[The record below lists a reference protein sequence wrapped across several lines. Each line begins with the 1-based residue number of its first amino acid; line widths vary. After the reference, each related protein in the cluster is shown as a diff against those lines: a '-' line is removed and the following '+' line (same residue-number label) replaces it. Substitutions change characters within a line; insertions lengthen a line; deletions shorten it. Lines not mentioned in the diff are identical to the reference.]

1 MTDLCA
7 EVEALLEELA
17 LGVLPRDQERRLRA
31 HLEGCPRHPTAQE
44 LLLAGAAIAFE
55 PEPVAPPAALRER
68 VLAVAERRRTSGVTR
83 QRGRVVVGAA
93 ALLVAAAA
101 AGAWYVARDGTP
113 EAAIVARGGGDQ
125 GGASLELRERDAQ
138 AFVTV
143 AGLPLPPAGMAY
155 QLWLVQGEA
164 WHPLTTFVPDRE
176 GRWSGAVLRPFAPG
190 DWLCVTLEQAGG
202 ASWPTS
208 APVVA
213 ATIER

>member
-31 HLEGCPRHPTAQE
+31 HLDGCPRHPTAQE
-44 LLLAGAAIAFE
+44 RLFAGAAIAFE
-55 PEPVAPPAALRER
+55 PEPVEPPVSLRER
-68 VLAVAERRRTSGVTR
+68 VLAIAEPRQESGVTR
-83 QRGRVVVGAA
+83 QLRRIVMGAA
-93 ALLVAAAA
+93 ALLVVAAA
-101 AGAWYVARDGTP
+101 AGAWYVARDGSSDATL
-113 EAAIVARGGGDQ
+113 VARGGGDPD
-125 GGASLELRERDAQ
+125 GATLELRERDGE

-143 AGLPLPPAGMAY
+143 AGLPLPPAGMTY

-176 GRWSGAVLRPFAPG
+176 GRWSGAVLRAFALG

-202 ASWPTS
+202 APWPTS

-213 ATIER
+213 ATIGR